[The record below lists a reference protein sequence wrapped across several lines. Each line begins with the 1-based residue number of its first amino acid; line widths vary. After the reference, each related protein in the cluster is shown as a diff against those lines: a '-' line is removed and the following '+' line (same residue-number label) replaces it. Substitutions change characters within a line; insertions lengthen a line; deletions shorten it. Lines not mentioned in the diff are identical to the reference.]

1 MGLVQVGVD
10 NLIYENFESMKYVLC
25 VTSLQYS
32 FQAITSSSV
41 HPSERTSASAAACD
55 SFPRALKPVSAL
67 GLAVRTLTAP

>member
-41 HPSERTSASAAACD
+41 HPSERTSASAAA
-55 SFPRALKPVSAL
+55 LTPVSAL
-67 GLAVRTLTAP
+67 GSAVRTLTAP